1 MVKFYFS
8 RNGPNTENTNV
19 TNLNKQINLSDE
31 NTNKSP
37 FCRPNVLLKV
47 ESEKLQ
53 QMSLMEWPENKKL
66 TKRKGTKSIL
76 TDDAKKG

>member
-1 MVKFYFS
+1 MVEFYFS
-8 RNGPNTENTNV
+8 KNGPNTENTNV
-19 TNLNKQINLSDE
+19 TKLNKQINLSDE

-53 QMSLMEWPENKKL
+53 QMSLMEWLQNKKL
-66 TKRKGTKSIL
+66 RTRKGTMFIL
-76 TDDAKKG
+76 TYN